1 MSARILH
8 PPCHAYIPRPS
19 RPYPLDLSPRLSLLG
34 NPGFRAERSVVCFV
48 SASTCYAPLPALAN
62 KLLSGLRAD
71 DSVVFGDTHAR
82 THTDIHTRGEEA
94 CYDTSLEVNC
104 SASVFGCPFARESW
118 RGKKK
123 EKKRK
128 REKKNA
134 SHSAG
139 EE

>member
-1 MSARILH
+1 M
-8 PPCHAYIPRPS
+8 
-19 RPYPLDLSPRLSLLG
+19 
-34 NPGFRAERSVVCFV
+34 

-71 DSVVFGDTHAR
+71 DSVVSGDTHA
-82 THTDIHTRGEEA
+82 HAHTRGEEA

-123 EKKRK
+123 EKKKEKRKEK
-128 REKKNA
+128 REPLGGGRVAPIDLCKLNLSVVFVNGVRGNRFVA
-134 SHSAG
+134 VVV
-139 EE
+139 